1 MKLNGT
7 LIFLLL
13 IMKTSFSQDAKQF
26 SREQLPA
33 FFLDCDVCDQPFFIQ
48 EISYVNFVRDRA
60 LADIYS
66 LLTENMVGTGA
77 REYKL
82 FLIGQ
87 NRFLGKN
94 DTLTFTALPNA
105 AEAENRDGILN
116 LMKKGLLKYLVHT
129 DLIHQIEYKIN
140 GAGDAVSAEQIKD
153 KWNFW
158 TITFNSRLNGDAN
171 SYQRNLNMRY
181 GFIINRT
188 TENIRTET
196 GLSYGINNQ
205 KFKIDDSTTVTG
217 HQSHTGGYH
226 FLAFTAG
233 KHLAVGQFA
242 TFFQSTQQ
250 NLSNSFSYYPAVEY
264 NLFDYEEA
272 SRRQLRL
279 IYRAGVRFQKYDET
293 TIYNRN
299 SEWLYPH
306 AFVIQWVQIEKWGT
320 INLAAVGW
328 HYLNQRKNYSTSVF
342 PSISF
347 NPANGLRIGFWG
359 DLSIVN
365 DQFHIRRK
373 SSSVNEILLDQ
384 IELKTDYML
393 SYGFNISYTFG
404 SRYNNIIN
412 VRFDLNDSF
421 W

>member
-1 MKLNGT
+1 MKFSGAL
-7 LIFLLL
+7 LYLLL
-13 IMKTSFSQDAKQF
+13 IIKTSYSQDAKQF
-26 SREQLPA
+26 NRDQLPA
-33 FFLDCDVCDQPFFIQ
+33 FFLDCEICDQTFFRQ

-87 NRFLGKN
+87 NRFQGKN

-105 AEAENRDGILN
+105 AEAENRDGLLN
-116 LMKKGLLKYLVHT
+116 LMKKGLLKYLVNT

-140 GAGDAVSAEQIKD
+140 GASDAVSAEQIND

-188 TENIRTET
+188 TDKVRTET

-217 HQSHTGGYH
+217 YQSHTGGYH

-250 NLSNSFSYYPAVEY
+250 NLSNSFSYFPAVEY